1 MINAKSNLIEKNL
14 VTGLMDLDMV
24 LQIIINGLSIII
36 YISAYVIFLKYFK
49 THGVQ
54 YKEPTRSTFEE
65 ELNRARGSSKLEMLQ
80 LAEEEERTIKRMR
93 ILFITICVV
102 LVYRL
107 IIDNLPSDGV

>member
-1 MINAKSNLIEKNL
+1 MINANSNLIEKNL

-54 YKEPTRSTFEE
+54 
-65 ELNRARGSSKLEMLQ
+65 
-80 LAEEEERTIKRMR
+80 
-93 ILFITICVV
+93 
-102 LVYRL
+102 
-107 IIDNLPSDGV
+107 